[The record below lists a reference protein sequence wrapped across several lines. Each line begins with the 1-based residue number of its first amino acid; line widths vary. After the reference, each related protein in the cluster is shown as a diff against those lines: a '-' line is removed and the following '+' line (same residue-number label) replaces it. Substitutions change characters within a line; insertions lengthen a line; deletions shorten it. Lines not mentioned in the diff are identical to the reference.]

1 MLCAFVSV
9 TTTGVAKYLTTHITS
24 EWLLTC
30 VNTFVHMHDTF
41 K

>member
-9 TTTGVAKYLTTHITS
+9 TATGVAKRLTTHITP

-30 VNTFVHMHDTF
+30 VNTFV
-41 K
+41 